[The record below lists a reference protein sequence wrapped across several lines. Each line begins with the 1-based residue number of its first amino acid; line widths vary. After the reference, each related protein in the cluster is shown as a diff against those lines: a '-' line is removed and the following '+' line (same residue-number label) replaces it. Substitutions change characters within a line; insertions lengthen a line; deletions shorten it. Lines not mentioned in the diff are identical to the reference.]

1 MDDHVATGSRRRH
14 LPGIQRVAGNPLH
27 ALFGP
32 MKLGAALQRPNLPV
46 VRRQPTR
53 HFPAYAPACS
63 QNQDFAAAVHRLSPF
78 ANGCLTAY
86 LRLISNEIAYHH
98 RAAIHFCMN
107 TSIPWEWYRTFLA
120 VLQEGSLS
128 GASRT
133 LNITQPTAGR
143 HIAGLEA
150 ALGQALFTRSQ
161 TGLLATD
168 AALALQA
175 HAEAMDNTARA
186 LERTAAN
193 FSRNS
198 TDLRGV
204 VRVAASEVVG
214 AEVLPPLI
222 ARLRQACPSI
232 VIELMLSNRFQ
243 DLLHREA
250 DIAVRMVAPQQEQLI
265 ARRLGRIELGLHATD
280 AYLIRQGRPATPE
293 ELDGHALIGFDS
305 ATPLVRRALARY
317 PRFQRE
323 VFAMRTDSDLAQLS
337 LIRAGAGIGIC
348 QAPLADGI
356 IPLQRVLAADF
367 SLYLDTWLVMHED
380 LRHSPA
386 CKRVFNFLAEGLQT
400 YIRGPLAR

>member
-1 MDDHVATGSRRRH
+1 
-14 LPGIQRVAGNPLH
+14 
-27 ALFGP
+27 
-32 MKLGAALQRPNLPV
+32 
-46 VRRQPTR
+46 
-53 HFPAYAPACS
+53 
-63 QNQDFAAAVHRLSPF
+63 
-78 ANGCLTAY
+78 
-86 LRLISNEIAYHH
+86 
-98 RAAIHFCMN
+98 MN

-168 AALALQA
+168 AALALRV
-175 HAEAMDNTARA
+175 HAEAMANTARA
-186 LERTAAN
+186 LARTAAN
-193 FSRNS
+193 FSRDR

-222 ARLRQACPSI
+222 ARLRQACPNI

-265 ARRLGRIELGLHATD
+265 ARRLGRIELGLHAAD
-280 AYLIRQGRPATPE
+280 AYLTRRGRPATPE

-305 ATPLVRRALARY
+305 ATPLVRRALERY
-317 PRFQRE
+317 PVSSARPSR
-323 VFAMRTDSDLAQLS
+323 
-337 LIRAGAGIGIC
+337 C
-348 QAPLADGI
+348 APIA
-356 IPLQRVLAADF
+356 
-367 SLYLDTWLVMHED
+367 T
-380 LRHSPA
+380 SPS
-386 CKRVFNFLAEGLQT
+386 
-400 YIRGPLAR
+400 